1 MKIKPIS
8 KHNKLLQFNGS
19 KMPNNPITVI
29 SQTAKFAN
37 WAKANWDKF
46 SINYSAA
53 VSQNFEISKL
63 WDQW

>member
-37 WAKANWDKF
+37 
-46 SINYSAA
+46 
-53 VSQNFEISKL
+53 
-63 WDQW
+63 